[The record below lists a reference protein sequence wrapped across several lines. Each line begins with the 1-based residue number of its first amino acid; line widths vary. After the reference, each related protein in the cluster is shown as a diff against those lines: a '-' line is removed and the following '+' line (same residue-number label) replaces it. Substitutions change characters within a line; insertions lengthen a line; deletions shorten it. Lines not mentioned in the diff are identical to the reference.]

1 MMDASE
7 NHIETILNRKEKT
20 TLRIE
25 TLGYFQLALKEEIIP
40 DGQWK
45 RDIAVQLFQ
54 FFLTIRNQ
62 RALHK
67 EQIIY
72 QLWGGVSQEVGSRNF
87 KTALHNI
94 LKVIEPN
101 KPSRSPSQYI
111 IRQGLSYRLNK
122 EEIWLD
128 IDCLDELIVFGNQQ
142 IHQNPELAATAY
154 QHATELYQGIYL
166 PNRIYEDWAAEERER
181 IQVLVLGA
189 MMALAKLK
197 VKENPMES
205 IRLAKRTLSIDAT
218 WEDAYRIQMEAYME
232 EGNRPMAVKAYRQCQ
247 QILQKEF
254 EIDPLPETK
263 ALFRRISEIG

>member
-1 MMDASE
+1 MNLTE
-7 NHIETILNRKEKT
+7 NHIETILERKEKT
-20 TLRIE
+20 ALCID
-25 TLGYFQLALKEEIIP
+25 TLGFFQVQLEGEIVP
-40 DGQWK
+40 DSEWK

-54 FFLTIRNQ
+54 FFITIRNQ

-72 QLWGGVSQEVGSRNF
+72 QLWGDVNQEAGNRNF
-87 KTALHNI
+87 KAALHNI

-111 IRQGLSYRLNK
+111 IRQGLTYRLNK
-122 EEIWLD
+122 EDIWMD
-128 IDCLDELIVFGNQQ
+128 IDSLDELIAFGNQQ
-142 IHQNPELAATAY
+142 LRQNPPLAAIAY
-154 QHATELYQGIYL
+154 HHASELYQGIYL
-166 PNRIYEDWAAEERER
+166 PNRIFEDWAAEERER

-189 MMALAKLK
+189 MMTLAKLK

-205 IRLAKRTLSIDAT
+205 IRLAKKTLSIDAT

-232 EGNRPMAVKAYRQCQ
+232 EGNRPMAVRAYQQCKK
-247 QILQKEF
+247 ILQKEF

-263 ALFRRISEIG
+263 ALFKRISEIG

>member
-1 MMDASE
+1 MMNPIE
-7 NHIETILNRKEKT
+7 NPIETILKRKEET

-25 TLGYFQLALKEEIIP
+25 TLGYFQLALKDQILP
-40 DGQWK
+40 DSQWK

-54 FFLTIRNQ
+54 FFITIRNQ
-62 RALHK
+62 RSLHK

-72 QLWGGVSQEVGSRNF
+72 RLWGNVSPEAGSRNF
-87 KTALHNI
+87 KAALHNI

-101 KPSRSPSQYI
+101 KPSRSPSEYI
-111 IRQGLSYRLNK
+111 IRQGLTYRFNK
-122 EEIWLD
+122 EQVWID
-128 IDCLDELIVFGNQQ
+128 IDCLDELIIFGNQ
-142 IHQNPELAATAY
+142 HLKENPKLAATAY

-189 MMALAKLK
+189 MMTLAKLK

-205 IRLAKRTLSIDAT
+205 IRLAKRTLSIDST

-232 EGNRPMAVKAYRQCQ
+232 EGNRPMAVRAYRQCQ

-263 ALFRRISEIG
+263 ALFRKISELG

>member
-1 MMDASE
+1 MDVIE
-7 NHIETILNRKEKT
+7 NHIETILKRKEKKI
-20 TLRIE
+20 LRVD
-25 TLGYFQLALKEEIIP
+25 TLGYFQVSLQDQIIP
-40 DGQWK
+40 DSEWK

-54 FFLTIRNQ
+54 FFITIRNQ

-72 QLWGGVSQEVGSRNF
+72 QLWGDVSQDVGSRNF

-94 LKVIEPN
+94 LKVIEPD
-101 KPSRSPSQYI
+101 KPSRSPSEYI

-122 EEIWLD
+122 EEMWID
-128 IDCLDELIVFGNQQ
+128 IDCLDDLIVFGNQQ
-142 IHQNPELAATAY
+142 LHQNPTLAAEAY
-154 QHATELYQGIYL
+154 QHATDLYQGVYF
-166 PNRIYEDWAAEERER
+166 PNRIYEDWTAEERER

-189 MMALAKLK
+189 MMTLAKLK

-254 EIDPLPETK
+254 DIEPLPETK

>member
-1 MMDASE
+1 MNTSE
-7 NHIETILNRKEKT
+7 NHIEVILQKKEKAS
-20 TLRIE
+20 LFIE
-25 TLGYFQLALKEEIIP
+25 TLGYFQVASKEEIIP
-40 DGQWK
+40 DNQWK

-72 QLWGGVSQEVGSRNF
+72 QLWGDVSKEAGSRNF

-128 IDCLDELIVFGNQQ
+128 IDCLDDLIVLGNQEL
-142 IHQNPELAATAY
+142 HQTPELAAVAY
-154 QHATELYQGIYL
+154 QNAVELYQGIYL

-189 MMALAKLK
+189 MMTLAKLK
-197 VKENPMES
+197 LEENPMES
-205 IRLAKRTLSIDAT
+205 IRLAKRTLSIDTT
-218 WEDAYRIQMEAYME
+218 WEEAYRIQMEAYMKT
-232 EGNRPMAVKAYRQCQ
+232 GNRPLAVRAYRQCQ

-254 EIDPLPETK
+254 EMDPLPETK
-263 ALFRRISEIG
+263 ALFRRISEVA